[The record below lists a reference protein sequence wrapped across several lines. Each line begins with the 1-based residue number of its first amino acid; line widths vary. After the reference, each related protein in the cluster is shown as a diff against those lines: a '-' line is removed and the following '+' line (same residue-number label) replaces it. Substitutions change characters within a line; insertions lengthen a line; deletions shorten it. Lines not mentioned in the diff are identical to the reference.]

1 MNIFFILLVII
12 HLLIWI
18 FVLTAFLSKKT
29 AEINLYYIIPLVY
42 VLHMLPFHI
51 INVLKETIE
60 PENTSSKV
68 HIVEINSIIVPIFWQ
83 IKDIFTNSFA
93 NPLSP
98 QGMLI
103 FGAITFIIILI
114 HLLEYLLNY
123 YNVLFLNKKK

>member
-93 NPLSP
+93 NPLRP

-103 FGAITFIIILI
+103 FGAITSAYALKI
-114 HLLEYLLNY
+114 
-123 YNVLFLNKKK
+123 